1 MGLYVPVA
9 TLSVYAVPSPPASR
23 MRSFSARLGVLLV
36 LLALGA
42 HSRAALGAGRSA
54 DPAAAPPASAE
65 SPVRGVVWTPP
76 ASPDSALHELARIDR
91 LGATAVR
98 LTRLPSDTVAARAA
112 ALDLALYVDLPVRY
126 VPAARLGDALQAAAP
141 SLARLR
147 TLARRHASI
156 THVGLAHGAATTA
169 PGACAALR
177 RWTARVHGWT
187 RPLRTYYVTPFPP
200 GADRCA
206 PSVDR
211 VLLDVRGH
219 PAPAEHWRD
228 WRSQTTPV
236 GIGAVGTWVW
246 PSAPSGLRSPHSPER
261 QARYLEGTLSR
272 LLDSTRASSPV
283 LFVSHWRDRTDRVLS
298 TRRYGLH
305 EASGPPRPAAAVVRG
320 FYTGTQ
326 RVFAFPAGFAPR
338 TAPYVLLLLGWGLF
352 GLLGALYAR
361 SLFVRQTVARYFTAP
376 GFYRDALRDGTDLHP
391 GANALLLG
399 IVAGALGITGVRVA
413 QMAGVHLAT
422 EHVLAALPPPVQGVL
437 SSGIAQPAW
446 AGLMLGGLALVLLGI
461 WGGTLVLMARWRSS
475 FALAQ
480 GLVLVA
486 WPCWP
491 ALLALPLALAAGPTA
506 PLSPSLLGL
515 LLLGGCPLACA
526 YVSGRVLYDYWV
538 VTDLSGAT
546 VLLLGLFSP
555 LGLAAAGGLALAMGA
570 GVSFSF
576 LWELATLTG

>member
-1 MGLYVPVA
+1 
-9 TLSVYAVPSPPASR
+9 
-23 MRSFSARLGVLLV
+23 MRSFSARLGVSVLLV

-42 HSRAALGAGRSA
+42 HFHAALGAGRSA

-76 ASPDSALHELARIDR
+76 ASPDSALHELTRIDR

-98 LTRLPSDTVAARAA
+98 LTRLPSDSVAARAD
-112 ALDLALYVDLPVRY
+112 ALGLRLYVDLPVDY
-126 VPAARLGDALQAAAP
+126 VPASHLQDSLTQARPVLERLQD
-141 SLARLR
+141 
-147 TLARRHASI
+147 LARRHPSI
-156 THVGLAHGAATTA
+156 THVGLAHGTDTTV
-169 PGACAALR
+169 PQACRVLA
-177 RWTARVHGWT
+177 RWTERVRAHAAS
-187 RPLRTYYVTPFPP
+187 LRTYYVTPF
-200 GADRCA
+200 AATDDRCA
-206 PSVDR
+206 DAVDR
-211 VLLDVRGH
+211 PLLDVRGH
-219 PAPAEHWRD
+219 PAPAEHWRQ
-228 WRSQTTPV
+228 WRSQTIPV
-236 GIGAVGTWVW
+236 GLGAVGTWVQ
-246 PSAPSGLRSPHSPER
+246 PSAPSGLQSPHSPER
-261 QARYLEGTLSR
+261 QARYLERALPR
-272 LLDSTRASSPV
+272 LLDSTRASTPV
-283 LFVSHWRDRTDRVLS
+283 LFVSHWRDRTDPVLS

-305 EASGPPRPAAAVVRG
+305 ETNGPPRPAAAVVRG

-326 RVFAFPAGFAPR
+326 RVFAFPAGSAPR
-338 TAPYVLLLLGWGLF
+338 TAPYVPLLLGWGLF

-391 GANALLLG
+391 GANALLLV

-480 GLVLVA
+480 GLALVA

-515 LLLGGCPLACA
+515 LLLGGSPLACA

-538 VTDLSGAT
+538 VTDLSGKT

-555 LGLAAAGGLALAMGA
+555 LALAAAGGLVLALGY
-570 GVSFSF
+570 GVSFAF
-576 LWELATLTG
+576 LWDLATLTS